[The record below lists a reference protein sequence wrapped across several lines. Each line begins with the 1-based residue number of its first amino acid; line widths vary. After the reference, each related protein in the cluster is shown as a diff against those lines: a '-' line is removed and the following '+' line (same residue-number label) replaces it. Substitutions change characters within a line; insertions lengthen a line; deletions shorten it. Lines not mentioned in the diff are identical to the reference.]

1 MCVRGRRVRGWFIQ
15 QSHPLSDGKLITGR
29 RLISPMPLC
38 LLKNARRGNALLSSL
53 YNKACHPVC
62 AACTSVC
69 TQIFKKCKIY
79 TYVSCQTHQQL
90 IFECCLSDNTVPFI
104 TVSDC
109 TRKRR
114 RGMQTRI
121 FFTCHPVFSFI
132 FFYVCSLCKLMTDTA
147 REYLLWCM
155 LWKGGFGREVLFGIL
170 PAGRHEVYC
179 TVSRVLCSMDLKEES
194 INLQA

>member
-1 MCVRGRRVRGWFIQ
+1 MCVRGRRVRDWFIQ

-62 AACTSVC
+62 AACTSAC
-69 TQIFKKCKIY
+69 TQIFKKRKTY
-79 TYVSCQTHQQL
+79 TYVSCQTHQHL
-90 IFECCLSDNTVPFI
+90 NFECCLSDNTMSFI
-104 TVSDC
+104 ITISDC

-114 RGMQTRI
+114 RGRWTRI
-121 FFTCHPVFSFI
+121 FFPCHPVFSFI
-132 FFYVCSLCKLMTDTA
+132 FYVCSLCKLMTDTA
-147 REYLLWCM
+147 RDDLLWCL
-155 LWKGGFGREVLFGIL
+155 LWIGGFGRGMLFSIL

-179 TVSRVLCSMDLKEES
+179 TASRVLRSMDLKEES
-194 INLQA
+194 VNLPA